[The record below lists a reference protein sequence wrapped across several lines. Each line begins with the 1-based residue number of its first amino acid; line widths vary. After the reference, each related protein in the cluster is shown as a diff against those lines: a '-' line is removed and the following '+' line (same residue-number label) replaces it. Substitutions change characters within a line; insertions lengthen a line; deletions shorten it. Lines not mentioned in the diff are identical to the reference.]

1 MKFTK
6 RSSDKLSSFVISKSF
21 ACVIAELHDGKGNLD
36 ANVYIKSFA
45 SELSAKNYFMS
56 LKQYSHDYLS
66 SLIHSD
72 FDVLSR
78 NY

>member
-6 RSSDKLSSFVISKSF
+6 RSSDKLSSLVISTGF
-21 ACVIAELHDGKGNLD
+21 ACVVAEVHDGKGNLD